1 MIDEKQ
7 RIYLRLRLHIRC
19 SNTVFD
25 QGEAVHR
32 DPRGEL
38 ENSKHFGRKLSALQ
52 GSDIVVYKNI
62 RSFGNHGAV
71 GEISSD
77 LYGLSGCDILNLTF
91 CRLDF
96 HQLLIKI
103 S

>member
-1 MIDEKQ
+1 MGGVIDLMKMIDIMMLMIGITMIDEKQ

-52 GSDIVVYKNI
+52 GSDIVVYK
-62 RSFGNHGAV
+62 
-71 GEISSD
+71 
-77 LYGLSGCDILNLTF
+77 DI
-91 CRLDF
+91 
-96 HQLLIKI
+96 
-103 S
+103 

>member
-1 MIDEKQ
+1 MIGITMIDEKQ

-52 GSDIVVYKNI
+52 GSDIVVYKDI
-62 RSFGNHGAV
+62 RCFCNN
-71 GEISSD
+71 SSEGVFINVFVIVYD
-77 LYGLSGCDILNLTF
+77 VYD
-91 CRLDF
+91 
-96 HQLLIKI
+96 
-103 S
+103 

>member
-1 MIDEKQ
+1 MIDDHLKREQ
-7 RIYLRLRLHIRC
+7 RIYLRLRLLFKCVI
-19 SNTVFD
+19 TVFD

-62 RSFGNHGAV
+62 
-71 GEISSD
+71 
-77 LYGLSGCDILNLTF
+77 
-91 CRLDF
+91 
-96 HQLLIKI
+96 
-103 S
+103 